1 MGAKLLNTNGV
12 IWSSEYCHENQ
23 NTGHSGHENYN
34 TGHENQFTGQSG
46 HSNYNTGQ
54 ENQNTGNQNQNTG
67 QENSGKL

>member
-1 MGAKLLNTNGV
+1 MV
-12 IWSSEYCHENQ
+12 SSGHQ

-54 ENQNTGNQNQNTG
+54 ENQNTGNQNQNSS
-67 QENSGKL
+67 SGELWETIKLILIVI